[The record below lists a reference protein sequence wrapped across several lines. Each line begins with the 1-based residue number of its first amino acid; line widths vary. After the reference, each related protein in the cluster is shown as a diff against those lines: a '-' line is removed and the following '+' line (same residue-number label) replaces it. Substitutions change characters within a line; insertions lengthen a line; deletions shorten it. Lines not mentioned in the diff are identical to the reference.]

1 MSGASKNVLLQTGTG
16 ENYTEVVKAVNALV
30 VEDADTPAAGDVP
43 TRQADGTNKWEP
55 GSGGG
60 VGDMTKTVYD
70 PTAVAD
76 DAFSMAN
83 MAETATKKV
92 LTSTERSAIS
102 ANSSNLTKFKTVQID
117 FVVPG
122 AFMAGRSAGDD
133 LLDLVNKHVFEWLL
147 SAGVLI
153 SLRAIVGVD
162 DTGGTQPSINI
173 EIAGTEALSS
183 DLTLAESWQSGT
195 VDTDNDDV
203 ANDATVKITVADA
216 GTNEDAEDLTVSTTW
231 SIT

>member
-1 MSGASKNVLLQTGTG
+1 MSGATKKVIIETASTAGGATERVLA
-16 ENYTEVVKAVNALV
+16 ENALEV
-30 VEDADTPAAGDVP
+30 GGTASTGDVP
-43 TRQADGTNKWEP
+43 TVQADETVEWAASS
-55 GSGGG
+55 GS
-60 VGDMTKTVYD
+60 GDMTKTVYD